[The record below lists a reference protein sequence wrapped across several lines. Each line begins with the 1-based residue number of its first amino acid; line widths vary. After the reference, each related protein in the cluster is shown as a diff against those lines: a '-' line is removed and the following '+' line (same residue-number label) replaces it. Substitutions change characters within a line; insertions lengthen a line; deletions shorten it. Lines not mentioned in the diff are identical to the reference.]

1 MDKLLLTPLK
11 RENKGI
17 KDDPQFSPY
26 YPSQKYIV
34 FYNYGHPIHLG
45 SKTFTTKKAAQ
56 QWINEKGAATP

>member
-1 MDKLLLTPLK
+1 MDKPLLTPLK

-26 YPSQKYIV
+26 FPTHKFIV
-34 FYNYGHPIHLG
+34 FHDYGHPTHLG

-56 QWINEKGAATP
+56 EWIDEKGK